1 MVNLCIVITSDY
13 SKCQNDEERA
23 LWETEAEF
31 DKATIK
37 EAMPKETQIFEI
49 KIDVFSK
56 NTKVEDSVDEQLPD
70 LSLKD
75 ANNCH
80 IIINSHGN
88 IVKKDLQD
96 TAIKKVI
103 ERVSELGIP
112 ISQMTALVCYAMA
125 EDNAEEARKRQ
136 INKLGHTA
144 AYKQA
149 LKKTTAM
156 DVLISRINKMEL
168 TFRQTF
174 KIWGPISA
182 YDPDSEKELVIAT
195 LKGELVVDESNNPE
209 NQFRAVSTNY
219 LSLDDYKLKIKN
231 SLEWIKVNLDPA
243 ENSKVRLTK
252 IMASFT
258 EDQKKEYEDIGKKH
272 ISLLG
277 SVLLIFRTRLSNIN
291 HYHISG

>member
-1 MVNLCIVITSDY
+1 MMVFNFLYYNKCTYIKRLIYNMVTLCIVITSDY
-13 SKCQNDEERA
+13 SKCEDATERK
-23 LWETEAEF
+23 LWETEANV
-31 DKATIK
+31 DMATIK
-37 EAMPKETQIFEI
+37 EALPKETQIFEI

-103 ERVSELGIP
+103 ERVSEHGIP

-125 EDNAEEARKRQ
+125 EDNAEEARKRL

-156 DVLISRINKMEL
+156 EVLISRINKMEL

-231 SLEWIKVNLDPA
+231 SLEL
-243 ENSKVRLTK
+243 S
-252 IMASFT
+252 
-258 EDQKKEYEDIGKKH
+258 
-272 ISLLG
+272 
-277 SVLLIFRTRLSNIN
+277 FRTL
-291 HYHISG
+291 